1 MRRDRAERLRSLE
14 NARRRGLAW
23 GVHAFTAWALTAPLL
38 LAAIYLPLRPIF
50 RRWATSGTSDRDR
63 STKPTP

>member
-1 MRRDRAERLRSLE
+1 
-14 NARRRGLAW
+14 
-23 GVHAFTAWALTAPLL
+23 VHAFTAWALTAPLL